1 MRRGIS
7 AGTGPGE
14 VVILTNFKERVRTN
28 PRRLVFPEGDDIR
41 VAGAVRRLADEGLIR
56 EAVLLGNPEKIREN
70 ARALSLDSGIYR
82 THDIDNLVKDVRYRN
97 EYRKARNLS
106 VLEGEILDDAMRDP
120 VVIGSILLRF
130 GEVDCLIAGLQ
141 TYTAHVL
148 STGINIIKADR
159 QFGVVT
165 SFLLI
170 YTDNPQMG
178 ENGLILIADPVVNPD
193 PSIGVLCKIAEA
205 AAYFTGTFLNMQ
217 PRIAFLS
224 YSSRGSGF
232 GKSVDKMR
240 IAAERTREKL
250 GDAVVDGELQLD
262 ASIIPGIAK
271 QKVPDSP
278 LGGRANI
285 LIFPNLD
292 SANIGSKL
300 VQFFGNAKLI
310 GPIIFGLNRPFNDIS
325 RGADESDIVNLA
337 IISQLQ
343 AV

>member
-1 MRRGIS
+1 MC
-7 AGTGPGE
+7 AATGPGE
-14 VVILTNFKERVRTN
+14 VAILANFKEKVRSN

-41 VAGAVRRLADEGLIR
+41 VAGAVRRLSDEGLIK
-56 EAVLLGNPEKIREN
+56 EAVLLGNPDTIRAN
-70 ARALSLDSGIYR
+70 ARAMSLDEGIYR
-82 THDIDNLVKDVRYRN
+82 THDIDALVQDVRYRN

-106 VLEGEILDDAMRDP
+106 VLEGEILNDAMRDP
-120 VVIGSILLRF
+120 VVVGSILLRF
-130 GEVDCLIAGLQ
+130 GEVDCLIAGLR

-170 YTDNPQMG
+170 YTDNPQLG

-205 AAYFTGTFLNMQ
+205 AAYFTGTLLDIQ
-217 PRIAFLS
+217 PRISFLS
-224 YSSRGSGF
+224 YSSKGSGY

-240 IAAERTREKL
+240 IAADRTRDKL
-250 GDAVVDGELQLD
+250 GNAVVDGELQLD
-262 ASIIPGIAK
+262 ASIIPAIAR

-278 LGGRANI
+278 LGGKANI